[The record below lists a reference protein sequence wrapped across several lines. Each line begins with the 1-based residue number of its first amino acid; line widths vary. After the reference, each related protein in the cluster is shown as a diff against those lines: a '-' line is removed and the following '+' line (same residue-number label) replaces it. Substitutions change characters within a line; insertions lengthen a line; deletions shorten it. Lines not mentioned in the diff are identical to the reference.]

1 MSLLRSTKRR
11 RKIEVFA
18 MYCEHC
24 GMLIGN
30 PGEPCPV
37 CGRLQTSVPGEQ
49 APLEEPVEL
58 ENTEFEQ
65 NGAQQEAESA
75 AGENREP
82 VDARAGRAILI
93 LGIVGLILGGSVY
106 LSIPGVVVSAVS
118 LYRSAALA
126 GTATGRTAAVKS
138 GTVLGWIGMILGTL
152 LTLAAVVFLGVVSRY
167 ALR

>member
-1 MSLLRSTKRR
+1 
-11 RKIEVFA
+11 

-30 PGEPCPV
+30 SGEPCPA
-37 CGRLQTSVPGEQ
+37 CGRLQLSIPAEEVPVEV
-49 APLEEPVEL
+49 PVEL
-58 ENTEFEQ
+58 ENRETEQ
-65 NGAQQEAESA
+65 NGARLEAEFPA
-75 AGENREP
+75 EEDREP

-106 LSIPGVVVSAVS
+106 LSIPGVVVSAVA

-126 GTATGRTAAVKS
+126 GTATGSMAVVKS
-138 GTVLGWIGMILGTL
+138 GTILSWMGMILGAL